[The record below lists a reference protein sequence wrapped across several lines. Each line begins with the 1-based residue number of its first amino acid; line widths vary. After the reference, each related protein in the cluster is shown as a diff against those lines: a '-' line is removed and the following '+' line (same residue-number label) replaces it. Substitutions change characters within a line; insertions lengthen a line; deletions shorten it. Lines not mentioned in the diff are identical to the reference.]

1 MTFINHASY
10 CDLFWVRKE
19 LAVQIIVGDTE
30 PAVRKYLSDL
40 IKGLGHEVV
49 LETDK
54 LDNIITAIK
63 IHHAEV
69 VLLNAHSYDIAQFHQ
84 TLATT
89 FDYPPALIF
98 SGLDD
103 AHTILNALKAGAVS
117 YLPIPVKEKEL
128 QLALTKASQPN
139 FAQYNHL
146 TQKQGKKHCPRQYIT
161 ARTHR
166 GLELIALADVYYFTA
181 DQKYVKVRH
190 KGGVVLIDETLKD
203 LEEEFDST
211 MFRIHRNALINLEYL
226 DLLETVDSGHYQ
238 VRFRGIP
245 EKLSVSRR
253 HLPMLREK
261 IHSI

>member
-1 MTFINHASY
+1 M
-10 CDLFWVRKE
+10 
-19 LAVQIIVGDTE
+19 QIIIGDTE

-40 IKGLGHEVV
+40 IKRLGHEVV
-49 LETDK
+49 LETDR

-69 VLLNAHSYDIAQFHQ
+69 ILLNAHSYDIGEFHQ
-84 TLATT
+84 TLTST
-89 FDYPPALIF
+89 FEYPPALIF

-103 AHTILNALKAGAVS
+103 AHTILTALNAGAVS

-128 QLALTKASQPN
+128 QLALDKVSRPN
-139 FAQYNHL
+139 FAQYNHI

-190 KGGVVLIDETLKD
+190 KNGLVLIDETLKE
-203 LEEEFDST
+203 LEQEFEGV

-226 DLLETVDSGHYQ
+226 ELLEVVSGQYQ
-238 VRFRGIP
+238 IRFRDIS

-253 HLPMLREK
+253 HLPALREK
-261 IHSI
+261 IQHI